1 MATSFSGGRSQST
14 RGEPP
19 TIGKQLE
26 NMPREEMFFDWSL
39 PLNVLHMIWW
49 LKMNERLPNMT
60 PERILLH
67 VNV

>member
-1 MATSFSGGRSQST
+1 MSLLFKT
-14 RGEPP
+14 
-19 TIGKQLE
+19 E